1 MEFKRA
7 RLFDGVDPEFGP
19 YFDES
24 RPRIDD
30 QVERERLLEF
40 LAHGGVAIERAAGL
54 SSDQLDA
61 SKGKVVPIS
70 TVTDGVWI
78 WTLAQA
84 YYLERYGYGPESEF
98 YEYIKSRGYRANKP
112 EEETQVAALE
122 FLRRSRSSRSSSR

>member
-7 RLFDGVDPEFGP
+7 RLFDGVDPKSGP

-24 RPRIDD
+24 RPRISD
-30 QVERERLLEF
+30 QVERGRLIEF
-40 LAHGGVAIERAAGL
+40 LTRGGAAIERAAGL
-54 SSDQLDA
+54 APDQLDA

-84 YYLERYGYGPESEF
+84 YYLEHYGYGPDVEF
-98 YEYIKSRGYRANKP
+98 YEYIKSREYRTDEP
-112 EEETQVAALE
+112 GEEVKTAALE
-122 FLRRSRSSRSSSR
+122 FLRRSRHGRS